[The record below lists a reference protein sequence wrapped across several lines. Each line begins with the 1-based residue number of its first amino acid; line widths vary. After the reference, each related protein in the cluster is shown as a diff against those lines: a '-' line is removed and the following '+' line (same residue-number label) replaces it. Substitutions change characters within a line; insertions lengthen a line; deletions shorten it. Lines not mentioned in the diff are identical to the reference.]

1 MRRAPSLRRDERPA
15 THGSDAAEG
24 GRGRCSLAFVCDG
37 VRRRWQG
44 YDAKATRRRRGRE
57 RGAAAPTERGP
68 ARSTRLRGGRCAP
81 DRSLPPSSFFFR
93 RKLRRNEQRGI
104 VASVWPRARG
114 ATGDWMWEG
123 RHRRGALAPAYGAT
137 TLLPVM
143 THDAP
148 MIFIKKHLA
157 RAAHQIESRRHDG
170 DRADGFSGRAS
181 ARETVRFAPGP
192 REFRVFAAFS
202 PRACGARASAAAARR
217 GDLARRDTAQGG
229 VAVPLCTHSKSR

>member
-1 MRRAPSLRRDERPA
+1 MRRAPSPRRDERPA

-24 GRGRCSLAFVCDG
+24 GRGRCSLAFVCGG
-37 VRRRWQG
+37 VRPRWQG
-44 YDAKATRRRRGRE
+44 CEAKATRRRSGRE

-68 ARSTRLRGGRCAP
+68 ARSTRLRAGRCAP
-81 DRSLPPSSFFFR
+81 DLSPPPSRARRGGFPSSLFFR
-93 RKLRRNEQRGI
+93 RKFSGNEQRGI
-104 VASVWPRARG
+104 VASVWPRARC

-123 RHRRGALAPAYGAT
+123 ATGA

-217 GDLARRDTAQGG
+217 GALARAGRGAGG
-229 VAVPLCTHSKSR
+229 GAVPLCTHSKSR

>member
-1 MRRAPSLRRDERPA
+1 MRRAPSSRRDERPA
-15 THGSDAAEG
+15 THRSDAAEG

-44 YDAKATRRRRGRE
+44 CEAKATRRRRRRE

-68 ARSTRLRGGRCAP
+68 ACSTRLR
-81 DRSLPPSSFFFR
+81 PSAAVGVRLTEAFLSSALVPFLSFSR
-93 RKLRRNEQRGI
+93 RKFSRRDQRGI
-104 VASVWPRARG
+104 VAFVWSRASG
-114 ATGDWMWEG
+114 ATGDLCG
-123 RHRRGALAPAYGAT
+123 KAPARRALAPACGA

-148 MIFIKKHLA
+148 VILIKKHLA

-181 ARETVRFAPGP
+181 ARETVRSAPGL

-202 PRACGARASAAAARR
+202 PRVR
-217 GDLARRDTAQGG
+217 G
-229 VAVPLCTHSKSR
+229 